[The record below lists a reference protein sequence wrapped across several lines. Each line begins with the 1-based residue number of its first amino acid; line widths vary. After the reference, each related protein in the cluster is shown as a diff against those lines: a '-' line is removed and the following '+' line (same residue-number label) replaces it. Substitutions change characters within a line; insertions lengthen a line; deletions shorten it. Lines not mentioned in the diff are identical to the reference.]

1 MRIAQCHT
9 VSQNG
14 VIMKVSKYTK
24 EVLKDKLGEE
34 AAHELI
40 SLINMMN
47 EEIERL
53 GRVSSEPAASPD
65 NI

>member
-1 MRIAQCHT
+1 
-9 VSQNG
+9 
-14 VIMKVSKYTK
+14 MKVSKYTK
-24 EVLKDKLGEE
+24 EVLKDKLGND

-40 SLINMMN
+40 SLINIMN

-53 GRVSSEPAASPD
+53 RRVSSEPAASPD